1 MHTATL
7 LLAQGTPGGANSIA
21 TFIFPLAIL
30 AIFYFILIVPQRRQ
44 LKAHQELVSALE
56 KGDRVVTAGG
66 LIGEIT
72 GIKDDAVQVRTGTAT
87 GWGGRNRMLGA
98 TTSAPSPAGRGE
110 AEGHAAAEDR
120 AARLGHPAPPRR

>member
-1 MHTATL
+1 MQTATL
-7 LLAQGTPGGANSIA
+7 LLAQATGANSIA

-44 LKAHQELVSALE
+44 LKAHQELVAGLE

-72 GIKDDAVQVRTGTAT
+72 GIKDDQVQIKTGTST
-87 GWGGRNRMLGA
+87 VVVERGRIVKRNDVGE
-98 TTSAPSPAGRGE
+98 SPAGPMRT
-110 AEGHAAAEDR
+110 
-120 AARLGHPAPPRR
+120 

>member
-1 MHTATL
+1 METATL
-7 LLAQGTPGGANSIA
+7 LLAQAPAGPSIA

-44 LKAHQELVSALE
+44 LKAHEELVAGLE

-72 GIKDDAVQVRTGTAT
+72 GIKDDSVQLKTGTSTVVVERSRIVKRNGTDASVP
-87 GWGGRNRMLGA
+87 GR
-98 TTSAPSPAGRGE
+98 S
-110 AEGHAAAEDR
+110 
-120 AARLGHPAPPRR
+120 

>member
-1 MHTATL
+1 MQTATL
-7 LLAQGTPGGANSIA
+7 LLAQATGTPQIA

-44 LKAHQELVSALE
+44 LKAHEELVAGLE

-72 GIKDDAVQVRTGTAT
+72 GIKDDAVQIKTGTST
-87 GWGGRNRMLGA
+87 VVVERSRIVKRNDVGA
-98 TTSAPSPAGRGE
+98 GPGTEAPRT
-110 AEGHAAAEDR
+110 
-120 AARLGHPAPPRR
+120 

>member
-7 LLAQGTPGGANSIA
+7 MLAQAAGGSPLA

-44 LKAHQELVSALE
+44 LKEHQNLVSALQ

-72 GIKDDAVQVRTGTAT
+72 GIKDDAVQLRTGTSTVVVEKSRIVKRT
-87 GWGGRNRMLGA
+87 GGPGV
-98 TTSAPSPAGRGE
+98 T
-110 AEGHAAAEDR
+110 AAEK
-120 AARLGHPAPPRR
+120 PAPEK

>member
-1 MHTATL
+1 MEIATL
-7 LLAQGTPGGANSIA
+7 LLAQAGGRTGANSLA

-72 GIKDDAVQVRTGTAT
+72 GIKDDAVQIKTGTSTVVVERSRIVKRNDVGT
-87 GWGGRNRMLGA
+87 G
-98 TTSAPSPAGRGE
+98 PE
-110 AEGHAAAEDR
+110 ASR
-120 AARLGHPAPPRR
+120 T